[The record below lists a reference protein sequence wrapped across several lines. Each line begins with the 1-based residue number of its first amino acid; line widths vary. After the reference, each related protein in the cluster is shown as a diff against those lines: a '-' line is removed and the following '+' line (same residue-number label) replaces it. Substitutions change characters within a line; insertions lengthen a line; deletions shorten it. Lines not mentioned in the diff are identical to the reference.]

1 MLRGAH
7 CACPTCRAGTEA
19 LLVGRQHQSVSRPW
33 ALLRAAS
40 GHFRPQAQPQRQTP
54 RRSLPPYPGDRAGPG
69 EQNRQVTAGWI
80 SSQQRIC
87 GLAFWTPTQRRCK
100 ARMPYGAVLT
110 HSRGRS
116 QPCITS
122 GTRVA
127 QRPGHKLSRS
137 LTSSSTSCS
146 W

>member
-7 CACPTCRAGTEA
+7 RACPTCRAGNEA
-19 LLVGRQHQSVSRPW
+19 LLVGRQHQSVSRSW

-40 GHFRPQAQPQRQTP
+40 GHFRPQAQSRRQTP
-54 RRSLPPYPGDRAGPG
+54 RRSLPRTRVTGPVQGSRTGRSQRGGSAPG
-69 EQNRQVTAGWI
+69 
-80 SSQQRIC
+80 QRIW
-87 GLAFWTPTQRRCK
+87 GLAFWTLTQRRCE
-100 ARMPYGAVLT
+100 AGMPYGAVLT
-110 HSRGRS
+110 HSWGCS

-137 LTSSSTSCS
+137 LTSSSTSCI